1 MPYIEMKAREPIASY
16 AVKIAQNV
24 KTIGELNYAI
34 SRICWEYLLKKG
46 ISYTNI
52 NEVIGVFE
60 CAKLEF
66 YARIARPYEKKK
78 CAQNG
83 EVYKGDSP

>member
-16 AVKIAQNV
+16 AVRIAQNV
-24 KTIGELNYAI
+24 ETVGELNYAI
-34 SRICWEYLLKKG
+34 SRICFEYLLKKG

-60 CAKLEF
+60 CAKNEF
-66 YARIARPYEKKK
+66 YRRVAVPYEDKK

-83 EVYKGDSP
+83 DVYKGDSP